1 MARLPRKFFAR
12 PTVIVARDLLGQR
25 LVLVRNGQRLAGLIT
40 ETEAYVG
47 EEDLACHARVGR
59 TARNSV
65 MYGPPG
71 HAYVYFTYGM
81 HWCLNC
87 VTERAGFPA
96 AVLLR
101 AILPV
106 EGIEAMRWL
115 RGTSRS
121 DGRRVPDGRLAD
133 GPAKLAQALG
143 IDQRLNGHD
152 LCAREAKLFVERARA
167 LPPAQVIAGPR
178 AGLANTPEPWR
189 AKPWNFRI
197 LE

>member
-1 MARLPRKFFAR
+1 VL
-12 PTVIVARDLLGQR
+12 VARELLGQR
-25 LVLVRNGQRLAGLIT
+25 LVHVRHGQRLAGLIA

-47 EEDLACHARVGR
+47 EEDLACHARAGP

-81 HWCLNC
+81 HWCFNC
-87 VTERAGFPA
+87 VTERGGFPA

-106 EGIEAMRWL
+106 EGIEVMRRL
-115 RGTSRS
+115 RGASRP
-121 DGRRVPDGRLAD
+121 DGRRIADAHLAD

-143 IDQRLNGHD
+143 IDKQLNGHD
-152 LCAREAKLFVERARA
+152 LCAREASLFVERARA
-167 LPPAQVIAGPR
+167 LAPAQVVAGPR
-178 AGLANTPEPWR
+178 VGMGSTPEPWR
-189 AKPWNFRI
+189 GNPWNFRI